1 MGMTRHLWLTTY
13 QTLYLLS
20 YSTTAKCMAFKP
32 KWQNAESIEKD
43 AWYIP
48 VSFRPFFLYLR
59 QVETHRNVALV
70 VLWVSTKPEWEGRQD
85 DIKGKSKD
93 KDRRDPLFLEKKQDP
108 QAQSVSVC
116 VSGSTGNMD
125 GQRLRVTWAECAS
138 ILSSS
143 YSTHTLKPVWIALKR
158 LIWWHFKICRHVK
171 PLPNG
176 QLEVLAGCIFIS
188 IEPHFTQ

>member
-93 KDRRDPLFLEKKQDP
+93 KDRRDPLFLEKNRIHKHNLFLCVYLEVQETWMDKDWGWP
-108 QAQSVSVC
+108 EQNVLQSYLPP
-116 VSGSTGNMD
+116 T
-125 GQRLRVTWAECAS
+125 L
-138 ILSSS
+138 
-143 YSTHTLKPVWIALKR
+143 HTLWNL
-158 LIWWHFKICRHVK
+158 C
-171 PLPNG
+171 G
-176 QLEVLAGCIFIS
+176 
-188 IEPHFTQ
+188 